1 LRRPH
6 PLRPAR
12 QRLMRASASPM
23 LAAALLALAGCGG
36 EPAPLPEGAVA
47 VQDRKLDEMSGLAAS
62 RAQPGVLWAINDSGN
77 AGRLFRL
84 GEDGSALGR
93 VDVDGAWLRDS
104 ESLAYW
110 NEDGRHWLL
119 IGVASWGAQPGG
131 RWPSNA
137 GGTAGRLFR
146 LGEDGSA
153 LGRVDV
159 DGAWLRDSE
168 SLAYWNE
175 DGRHWLLIGDVGDN
189 RGWRGS
195 VVVHAVPEPAP
206 GQEDVD
212 IAWSLRFRY
221 PDGARDAEAITVDAQ
236 AGDLLVLSK
245 RDRPARLYRVPLSAR
260 HGDGIVQA
268 EYLASLPEEAIA
280 GAVTSLDLSEDG
292 RDLLVLS
299 YGGLYRWHRLPGE

>member
-1 LRRPH
+1 
-6 PLRPAR
+6 
-12 QRLMRASASPM
+12 MRASASPM

-77 AGRLFRL
+77 
-84 GEDGSALGR
+84 
-93 VDVDGAWLRDS
+93 
-104 ESLAYW
+104 
-110 NEDGRHWLL
+110 
-119 IGVASWGAQPGG
+119 
-131 RWPSNA
+131 
-137 GGTAGRLFR
+137 AGRLFR

-268 EYLASLPEEAIA
+268 EHLASLPEEAIA

-299 YGGLYRWHRLPGE
+299 YGSLYRWHRLPGETWPEVLARAPEALPRPAMRKAEALTLTGTPGEVLIGAEQWPAPLWSTRFAPAGKEELAAAGDAGLGGAD

>member
-1 LRRPH
+1 
-6 PLRPAR
+6 
-12 QRLMRASASPM
+12 MRASASPM

-77 AGRLFRL
+77 
-84 GEDGSALGR
+84 
-93 VDVDGAWLRDS
+93 
-104 ESLAYW
+104 
-110 NEDGRHWLL
+110 
-119 IGVASWGAQPGG
+119 
-131 RWPSNA
+131 
-137 GGTAGRLFR
+137 AGRLFR

-299 YGGLYRWHRLPGE
+299 YGGLYRWHRLPGETWPEVLARAPEALPRPAMRKAEALTLTGTPGEVLIGAEQWPAPLWSSRFAPAGKEELAAAGDAGLGGAD

>member
-1 LRRPH
+1 
-6 PLRPAR
+6 
-12 QRLMRASASPM
+12 MRASASPM

-77 AGRLFRL
+77 
-84 GEDGSALGR
+84 
-93 VDVDGAWLRDS
+93 
-104 ESLAYW
+104 
-110 NEDGRHWLL
+110 
-119 IGVASWGAQPGG
+119 
-131 RWPSNA
+131 
-137 GGTAGRLFR
+137 AGRLFR

-268 EYLASLPEEAIA
+268 EYLASLPEGAIA
-280 GAVTSLDLSEDG
+280 GAVTDLDLSEDG
-292 RDLLVLS
+292 RNLLVLS
-299 YGGLYRWHRLPGE
+299 YGGLYRWQRMPGEAWPEVLARAPESLPRPAMRKAEALTLTATPGQVLIGAEQWPAPLWSTRFALTGEEELAAFGDAGLGGAD